1 MSKGVKF
8 MIYDAKKTIEFRYKT
23 SNNLLNISQIMV
35 LIDDD
40 HIPIHEEK
48 CIKKNLELVKNIK
61 YPYLHSI
68 NDLIIDLLK

>member
-1 MSKGVKF
+1 MNLSENNLKF

-48 CIKKNLELVKNIK
+48 CITPLDI
-61 YPYLHSI
+61 
-68 NDLIIDLLK
+68 